1 MAKILVVDD
10 EASILETLQMF
21 LEEKGLTV
29 FTADT
34 REKGLFVFDQ
44 EQPQIVILDIRLPD
58 GNGLDVL
65 KSMMERSFPSK
76 IIMIT
81 AFQDMET
88 TISAMKRG
96 AFDYIHKPLDI
107 DQVEQA
113 VDRAIRILKID
124 RDTPALKLAAVKP
137 DDSPLRII
145 GKSEKMRD
153 IFKMMGLVCTSRVN
167 VLIQGETGTGKE
179 LTARVIHANSGFKDE
194 PFVVF
199 DCSAV
204 VDTLLESELFGHEKG
219 AFTGA
224 DQTTRGKIE
233 MAGNGTLFLD
243 EIAQLPLK
251 IQGKLLGFLQ
261 RREYTR
267 VGGTKVLKSHCRIVA
282 ACNCDLSERVSK
294 GLFKEDLFYRLKVFT
309 LRMPSLS
316 ERISDIPLLVE
327 HFLIKINLELGTRV
341 IKIQD
346 GVMDRL
352 VSHNWKGNVRELENT
367 IVQALVGCRGNV
379 LLRDDI
385 DKILTRNPSLPE
397 FGLESFSLAHIEKDH
412 IQKTL
417 SRLDWNKSQAAK
429 VLGITLPT
437 LRSKIRKYNIRQN

>member
-1 MAKILVVDD
+1 MVKILVVDD
-10 EASILETLQMF
+10 EHSILETLQMF
-21 LEEKGLTV
+21 LEEKGLQV

-34 REKGLFVFDQ
+34 GEKGLLLFER

-65 KSMMERSFPSK
+65 KSMMEHQGPSK

-88 TISAMKRG
+88 TIMAMKRG

-113 VDRAIRILKID
+113 VDRAIHILKID
-124 RDTPALKLAAVKP
+124 RDTPALTPVPAKP
-137 DDSPLRII
+137 PGSLRII

-179 LTARVIHANSGFKDE
+179 LTARVIHMNSAFKNE
-194 PFVVF
+194 PFIVF

-224 DQTTRGKIE
+224 DQTTTGKIE
-233 MAGNGTLFLD
+233 LAGSGTLFLD

-267 VGGTKVLKSHCRIVA
+267 VGGTKVQKSNCRIVA
-282 ACNCDLSERVSK
+282 ACNCDLSDRVNK

-309 LRMPSLS
+309 IHMPLLS
-316 ERISDIPLLVE
+316 DRISDIPLLVE
-327 HFLIKINLELGTRV
+327 HFLTKINQELGTRV
-341 IKIQD
+341 EKIQD
-346 GVMDRL
+346 GVVERL
-352 VSHNWKGNVRELENT
+352 ITHTWKGNVRELENT

-385 DKILTRNPSLPE
+385 DHILTRTPFLPTQ
-397 FGLESFSLAHIEKDH
+397 GLEAFSLAHLEKEH

-417 SRLDWNKSQAAK
+417 SRLAWNKSQAAK
-429 VLGITLPT
+429 LLGITLPT
-437 LRSKIRKYNIRQN
+437 LRSKIRKYEIRQN

>member
-10 EASILETLQMF
+10 EHSILETLQMF
-21 LEEKGLTV
+21 LEEKGLKV

-34 REKGLFVFDQ
+34 GEKGLLLFEQ

-65 KSMMERSFPSK
+65 KSMMEKQFPSK
-76 IIMIT
+76 VIMIT

-88 TISAMKRG
+88 TIMAMKRG

-113 VDRAIRILKID
+113 VDRAVRILKID
-124 RDTPALKLAAVKP
+124 RDTPALTPVTAKP
-137 DDSPLRII
+137 QNSLRII

-179 LTARVIHANSGFKDE
+179 LTARVIHMSSAFKDE
-194 PFVVF
+194 PFIVF

-224 DQTTRGKIE
+224 DQTTTGKIE
-233 MAGNGTLFLD
+233 LAGSGTLFLD

-267 VGGTKVLKSHCRIVA
+267 VGGTKVQKSNCRIVA
-282 ACNCDLSERVSK
+282 ACNCDLSERVNQ

-309 LRMPSLS
+309 IRMPPLS
-316 ERISDIPLLVE
+316 DRISDIPLLVE
-327 HFLIKINLELGTRV
+327 HFLNKINLELGTRV
-341 IKIQD
+341 TKIQD
-346 GVMDRL
+346 GVVERL
-352 VSHNWKGNVRELENT
+352 ITHTWKGNVRELENT

-385 DKILTRNPSLPE
+385 DHILIQAPFLPAQ
-397 FGLESFSLAHIEKDH
+397 GLEAFSLAHIEKEH

-429 VLGITLPT
+429 LLGITLPT
-437 LRSKIRKYNIRQN
+437 LRSKIKKYEIRQN

>member
-10 EASILETLQMF
+10 EHSILETLQMF
-21 LEEKGLTV
+21 LYEKGLTV

-34 REKGLFVFDQ
+34 GERGLLIFEA

-58 GNGLDVL
+58 MNGLDVL
-65 KSMMERSFPSK
+65 KSMMEKQLPSK

-88 TISAMKRG
+88 TIIAMKRG

-107 DQVEQA
+107 DQVEQS
-113 VDRAIRILKID
+113 VDRAVRILRID
-124 RDTPALKLAAVKP
+124 RDTPALKPIIVKP
-137 DDSPLRII
+137 GSAFQII

-179 LTARVIHANSGFKDE
+179 LTARVIHMNAGFKDD

-224 DQTTRGKIE
+224 DQTTTGKIE
-233 MAGNGTLFLD
+233 LAGNGTLFLD

-267 VGGTKVLKSHCRIVA
+267 VGGTKILKSNCRVVA
-282 ACNCDLSERVSK
+282 ASNCDLAGQVNK

-309 LRMPSLS
+309 IQMPPLID
-316 ERISDIPLLVE
+316 RLSDIPLLVE
-327 HFLIKINLELGTRV
+327 HFLNKINLELGTKV
-341 IKIQD
+341 TKIQD
-346 GVMDRL
+346 GVVERL
-352 VSHNWKGNVRELENT
+352 LTHTWKGNVRELENT

-385 DKILTRNPSLPE
+385 DRILTRNPSLPAL
-397 FGLESFSLAHIEKDH
+397 GLEAFSLAHVEKDH

-429 VLGITLPT
+429 ILGVTLPT
-437 LRSKIRKYNIRQN
+437 LRSKIKKYELRQN

>member
-10 EASILETLQMF
+10 EHSILETLQMF
-21 LEEKGLTV
+21 LEEKGLQV

-34 REKGLFVFDQ
+34 GEKGLLIFEQ
-44 EQPQIVILDIRLPD
+44 EHPQTVILDIRLPD

-65 KSMMERSFPSK
+65 KSMMEKQVPSK

-88 TISAMKRG
+88 TIMAMKRG

-124 RDTPALKLAAVKP
+124 RDTPALIPVAAGP
-137 DDSPLRII
+137 QNSLRII

-179 LTARVIHANSGFKDE
+179 LTARVIHLNSAFKDD

-224 DQTTRGKIE
+224 DQTTTGKIE
-233 MAGNGTLFLD
+233 LAGNGTLFLD

-267 VGGTKVLKSHCRIVA
+267 VGGTKVHKSHCRIVA
-282 ACNCDLSERVSK
+282 ACNCDLSERVSR

-309 LRMPSLS
+309 LRIPPLS
-316 ERISDIPLLVE
+316 DRISDIPLLVE
-327 HFLIKINLELGTRV
+327 HFLTKINQELGTRV
-341 IKIQD
+341 EKIQD
-346 GVMDRL
+346 GVVERL
-352 VSHNWKGNVRELENT
+352 AAHTWKGNVRELENT

-385 DKILTRNPSLPE
+385 DHLLNQSPFLPAQE
-397 FGLESFSLAHIEKDH
+397 IGRAH
-412 IQKTL
+412 
-417 SRLDWNKSQAAK
+417 
-429 VLGITLPT
+429 V
-437 LRSKIRKYNIRQN
+437 

>member
-1 MAKILVVDD
+1 VVKILVVDD
-10 EASILETLQMF
+10 EHSILETLQMF
-21 LEEKGLTV
+21 LEEKGLKV

-34 REKGLFVFDQ
+34 GEKGLLLFEQ

-65 KSMMERSFPSK
+65 KSMMEQQTPSK
-76 IIMIT
+76 VIMIT

-88 TISAMKRG
+88 TIMAMKRG

-113 VDRAIRILKID
+113 VDRAVRILKID
-124 RDTPALKLAAVKP
+124 RDTPDLTPVAAKP
-137 DDSPLRII
+137 ANSLRII

-179 LTARVIHANSGFKDE
+179 LTARVIHMNSAFKDE
-194 PFVVF
+194 PFIVF

-224 DQTTRGKIE
+224 DQTTTGKIE
-233 MAGNGTLFLD
+233 LAGNGTLFLD

-267 VGGTKVLKSHCRIVA
+267 VGGTKVQKSHCRIVA
-282 ACNCDLSERVSK
+282 ACNCDLSERVNQ

-309 LRMPSLS
+309 LRMPPLS
-316 ERISDIPLLVE
+316 NRISDIPLLVE
-327 HFLIKINLELGTRV
+327 HFLNKINQELGTRV
-341 IKIQD
+341 TKIQD
-346 GVMDRL
+346 GVVEKL
-352 VSHNWKGNVRELENT
+352 ITHTWKGNVRELENT
-367 IVQALVGCRGNV
+367 IVQALVGCRGKV

-385 DKILTRNPSLPE
+385 DHILLQAPFLPDQ
-397 FGLESFSLAHIEKDH
+397 GLEAFSLAHLEKEH

-429 VLGITLPT
+429 ILGITLPT
-437 LRSKIRKYNIRQN
+437 LRSKIKKYEIRQH

>member
-10 EASILETLQMF
+10 EHSILETLQMF
-21 LEEKGLTV
+21 LEEKGLKV

-34 REKGLFVFDQ
+34 GARGLKIFKKK
-44 EQPQIVILDIRLPD
+44 QPQIVILDIRLPD
-58 GNGLDVL
+58 KNGLDVL
-65 KSMMERSFPSK
+65 KSMMKNNFPSK

-88 TISAMKRG
+88 TIMAMKRG

-113 VDRAIRILKID
+113 VDRAVSILKID
-124 RDTPALKLAAVKP
+124 KETPSLKTISIKPSNPLA
-137 DDSPLRII
+137 II
-145 GKSEKMRD
+145 GKSEKMRN

-167 VLIQGETGTGKE
+167 VLLQGATGTGKE
-179 LTARVIHANSGFKDE
+179 LTARVIHMNSFFKND
-194 PFVVF
+194 PFIVF

-224 DQTTRGKIE
+224 DQTTKGKIE
-233 MAGNGTLFLD
+233 LAGNGTLFLD

-267 VGGTKVLKSHCRIVA
+267 VGGAKVLKSSCRIVA
-282 ACNCDLSERVSK
+282 ACNSNLSDMVNK

-309 LRMPSLS
+309 IQMPPLK
-316 ERISDIPLLVE
+316 ERLSDIPLLVE
-327 HFLIKINLELGTRV
+327 HFLNKINLELGTMV
-341 IKIQD
+341 TKIQK
-346 GVMDRL
+346 GVMEQL
-352 VSHNWKGNVRELENT
+352 VNHTWKGNVRELENT
-367 IVQALVGCRGNV
+367 IVQALVGCCGNV

-385 DKILTRNPSLPE
+385 DKILTLNRSLPVM
-397 FGLESFSLAHIEKDH
+397 GLESFSLAHVEKDH
-412 IQKTL
+412 IKKTL
-417 SRLDWNKSQAAK
+417 FQLDWNKSQASK

-437 LRSKIRKYNIRQN
+437 LRSKIKKYDLKPV

>member
-1 MAKILVVDD
+1 VDD
-10 EASILETLQMF
+10 EHSILETLQMF
-21 LEEKGLTV
+21 LEEKGLQV

-34 REKGLFVFDQ
+34 GEKGLLIFEQ
-44 EQPQIVILDIRLPD
+44 EHPQTVILDIRLPD

-65 KSMMERSFPSK
+65 NSMMEKQIPSK

-88 TISAMKRG
+88 TIMAMKRG

-124 RDTPALKLAAVKP
+124 RDTPALIPVAAGP
-137 DDSPLRII
+137 QNSLRII

-179 LTARVIHANSGFKDE
+179 LTARIIHLNSAFKDE
-194 PFVVF
+194 PFIVF

-224 DQTTRGKIE
+224 DQTTTGKIE
-233 MAGNGTLFLD
+233 LAGNGTLFLD

-267 VGGTKVLKSHCRIVA
+267 VGGTKVQKSHCRIVA
-282 ACNCDLSERVSK
+282 ACNCDLAGQVNQ

-309 LRMPSLS
+309 IRMPPLS
-316 ERISDIPLLVE
+316 DRISDIPLLVE
-327 HFLIKINLELGTRV
+327 HFLNKINLELGTRV
-341 IKIQD
+341 TKIQD
-346 GVMDRL
+346 GVVEKL
-352 VSHNWKGNVRELENT
+352 ITHTWKGNVRELENT

-385 DKILTRNPSLPE
+385 DRILTQAPFLPNQ
-397 FGLESFSLAHIEKDH
+397 GLEAFSLAHLEKEH

-429 VLGITLPT
+429 LLGITLPT
-437 LRSKIRKYNIRQN
+437 LRSKIKKYEIRQH

>member
-1 MAKILVVDD
+1 MARILIVDD
-10 EASILETLQMF
+10 EHSILETLQMF
-21 LEEKGLTV
+21 MEEKGFSVL
-29 FTADT
+29 TADT
-34 REKGLFVFDQ
+34 GGKALLIFEK
-44 EQPQIVILDIRLPD
+44 EQPRIVILDIRLPD
-58 GNGLDVL
+58 MNGLDVL
-65 KSMMERSFPSK
+65 KSMMEKNFSSK

-88 TISAMKRG
+88 TIMAMKRG

-113 VDRAIRILKID
+113 VDRAVRILEID
-124 RDTPALKLAAVKP
+124 RDTPVLEPVIVKP
-137 DDSPLRII
+137 ADPFRII

-179 LTARVIHANSGFKDE
+179 LTARVIHMNSAFKDE
-194 PFVVF
+194 PFIVF

-224 DQTTRGKIE
+224 DQTTTGKIE
-233 MAGNGTLFLD
+233 LAGNGTLFLD

-261 RREYTR
+261 RREFTR
-267 VGGTKVLKSHCRIVA
+267 VGGTKIQKSNCRIAA
-282 ACNCDLSERVSK
+282 ACNCDLASQVNK

-309 LRMPSLS
+309 IRMPPLS
-316 ERISDIPLLVE
+316 DRVSDIPHLVE
-327 HFLIKINLELGTRV
+327 HFLNKINLELGTRV
-341 IKIQD
+341 TKIQD
-346 GVMDRL
+346 GVMERL
-352 VSHNWKGNVRELENT
+352 AGHTWKGNVRELENAV
-367 IVQALVGCRGNV
+367 VQALVGCRGNV

-385 DKILTRNPSLPE
+385 DRILIQNPSLPD
-397 FGLESFSLAHIEKDH
+397 FGLEAFSLEHIEKTH
-412 IQKTL
+412 IEKTL
-417 SRLDWNKSQAAK
+417 ARLDWNKSHAARLLK
-429 VLGITLPT
+429 ITLPT
-437 LRSKIRKYNIRQN
+437 LRSKIKKYNIRKN

>member
-1 MAKILVVDD
+1 MIKILVVDD
-10 EASILETLQMF
+10 EHSILETLDMF
-21 LEEKGLTV
+21 MEEKGFKV
-29 FTADT
+29 MTADT
-34 REKGLFVFDQ
+34 GNKALDLF
-44 EQPQIVILDIRLPD
+44 ERHHPQIVILDIRLPD
-58 GNGLDVL
+58 QNGLDVL
-65 KSMMERSFPSK
+65 QSMMEKNFPSK

-88 TISAMKRG
+88 TIMAMKRG
-96 AFDYIHKPLDI
+96 AFDYIHKPLDV

-113 VDRAIRILKID
+113 VDRAVQILKID
-124 RDTPALKLAAVKP
+124 RDTPSTRTIQIQPVN
-137 DDSPLRII
+137 PLQII
-145 GKSEKMRD
+145 GKSEKMRH

-179 LTARVIHANSGFKDE
+179 LTARVIHMNSAFKDE
-194 PFVVF
+194 PFIVF

-233 MAGNGTLFLD
+233 LAGNGTLFLD

-251 IQGKLLGFLQ
+251 VQGKLLGFLQ

-267 VGGTKVLKSHCRIVA
+267 VGGSRTLKSSCRIVA
-282 ACNCDLSERVSK
+282 ACNCDLSDRVNK

-309 LRMPSLS
+309 LHIPSLS
-316 ERISDIPLLVE
+316 ERLSDLSLLVT
-327 HFLIKINLELGTRV
+327 HFLNKINLELGTR
-341 IKIQD
+341 ITKIQD
-346 GVMDRL
+346 GVMERL
-352 VSHNWKGNVRELENT
+352 ESHTWKGNVRELENT

-385 DKILTRNPSLPE
+385 DRILTRNPTLPTM
-397 FGLESFSLAHIEKDH
+397 GLEAFSLAHIEKEH
-412 IQKTL
+412 IIKTL
-417 SRLDWNKSQAAK
+417 SRLDWNKSHASRL
-429 VLGITLPT
+429 LGITLPT
-437 LRSKIRKYNIRQN
+437 LRSKIKKYNIRSH